1 VRSWQTLA
9 VRRVL
14 LLSLVALPA
23 GGAGTLTA
31 HAVAYRLLEAS
42 GEGVHGYLAHVPQ
55 ALTVLALPALVAA
68 AAAGR
73 ARAPR
78 AWPFA
83 AAALSAFVVQEHVE
97 RLAHTGELPLLLDR
111 PVFWL
116 GLALQVP
123 FALAAWLVARLL
135 LRAAGGAAAPKVSR
149 SPSLLLPVGEPAAA
163 EPRPFAARGLAAP
176 RGPPAVLPAR

>member
-1 VRSWQTLA
+1 V
-9 VRRVL
+9 
-14 LLSLVALPA
+14 LVALPA
-23 GGAGTLTA
+23 GGAGTLAA
-31 HAVAYRLLEAS
+31 HAVAYRLLGAS

-83 AAALSAFVVQEHVE
+83 AAALSAFVVQEHLE
-97 RLAHTGELPLLLDR
+97 RFAHTGELPVLLDR

-116 GLALQVP
+116 GLALQLP
-123 FALAAWLVARLL
+123 FALAAWLVARWL
-135 LRAAGGAAAPKVSR
+135 LRAAAGAHERRAPRVPALLLALPEPAGRDARPAAGR
-149 SPSLLLPVGEPAAA
+149 SPASSRA
-163 EPRPFAARGLAAP
+163 
-176 RGPPAVLPAR
+176 PPAVLPAR